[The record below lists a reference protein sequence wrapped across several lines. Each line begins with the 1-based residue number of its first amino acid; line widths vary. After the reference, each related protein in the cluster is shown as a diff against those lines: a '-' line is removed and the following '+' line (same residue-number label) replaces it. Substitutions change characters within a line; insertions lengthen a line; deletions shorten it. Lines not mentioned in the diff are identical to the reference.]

1 MDNQALDYQ
10 ALAQFSETWGL
21 LLLVIIFLTAVA
33 WALWPSNKARF
44 EDAAQVPLREELPLR
59 EDDEDHV
66 Q

>member
-1 MDNQALDYQ
+1 MDYQ
-10 ALAQFSETWGL
+10 VLAQFSETWGL

-44 EDAAQVPLREELPLR
+44 EDAAQMPLREELPLR
-59 EDDEDHV
+59 EDEDHV